1 MEQAFVLLPD
11 RNYRCNRYPP
21 VHYHGNLHWSRCRFK
36 ELTSESESI
45 VVFDTTNESF
55 RWMSGPSVG
64 FWEKVLDM
72 KGTLAF
78 ASCSVPNLTVIDVW
92 VIHDYNAQIWSFKY
106 RIDVSMIEASRTL
119 GKNYLGGKKVKK
131 QLADTTVKFF
141 DEIILLNENE
151 LLIGFN
157 SKYVLHC
164 NIEGKFLQ
172 MVTISKKQY
181 CMELTRYCLQESIMP
196 IPSNHMEEENEES
209 QFAIVA

>member
-1 MEQAFVLLPD
+1 
-11 RNYRCNRYPP
+11 
-21 VHYHGNLHWSRCRFK
+21 
-36 ELTSESESI
+36 
-45 VVFDTTNESF
+45 
-55 RWMSGPSVG
+55 MSGPSVG

-164 NIEGKFLQ
+164 NIEGTFLQ